1 MKAQSCVAA
10 FSAFPTLAAMPRFTG
25 RYGTLCRAARLDE
38 PRLTSMSALMERRDH
53 ALQPLM
59 GVPFGFF
66 GQLESVPA
74 GATHGTALPQPV
86 PIRTTALA
94 TQPSFGGTATN
105 TQRSTHRNVDA
116 HLERPKI
123 SGETNRAPLV
133 PKLWKRRGIGPAGC
147 ANGEK
152 VGGCVY
158 LPVGDDTGEIGVRLK
173 MRMR

>member
-1 MKAQSCVAA
+1 MWARIPSIHTREKLYRAA
-10 FSAFPTLAAMPRFTG
+10 LAAATRWDRHPRFTG

-94 TQPSFGGTATN
+94 TQPSFGGT
-105 TQRSTHRNVDA
+105 
-116 HLERPKI
+116 
-123 SGETNRAPLV
+123 
-133 PKLWKRRGIGPAGC
+133 
-147 ANGEK
+147 
-152 VGGCVY
+152 
-158 LPVGDDTGEIGVRLK
+158 
-173 MRMR
+173 